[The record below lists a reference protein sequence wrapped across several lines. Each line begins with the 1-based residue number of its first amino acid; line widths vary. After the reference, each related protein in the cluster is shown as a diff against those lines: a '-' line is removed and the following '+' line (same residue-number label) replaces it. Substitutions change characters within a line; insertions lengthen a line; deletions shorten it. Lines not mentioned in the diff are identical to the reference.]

1 MRVGADYHR
10 DDVANDPAKNLTKVG
25 FGGSGRSGIRQR
37 EPVARNFSLTRR
49 GKFGSQRQ
57 YK

>member
-1 MRVGADYHR
+1 MWRMIPQR
-10 DDVANDPAKNLTKVG
+10 NLTKVG

-49 GKFGSQRQ
+49 GNFGSQRQ